1 MLTNEKKEKLIL
13 TFSCKKEIGRPG
25 GYLLHLSFSELKG
38 SIHFSYSLCA
48 STAANVGYGF

>member
-1 MLTNEKKEKLIL
+1 MLTNEKKEKLIS